1 MAVLIRNSQ
10 SQIKLAA
17 SVRKLISDCILTAL
31 KHERFDTPAE
41 VNVLLLNNMKI
52 QKLNKEY
59 RDIDSSTDVLSFPM
73 IEFKDGVYEFSDC
86 DKDPDTGAVMLG
98 DIAISLEKA
107 EEQAREYGHSF
118 EREVAFLATHGLF
131 HLLGYDHENG
141 SDLIF
146 EKQEEVLKELGLG
159 KKGQTEL

>member
-1 MAVLIRNSQ
+1 MAVVIRNSQ

-17 SVRKLISDCILTAL
+17 GLRKLISDCILTAL
-31 KHERFDTPAE
+31 KHGQFDIPAE
-41 VNVLLLNNMKI
+41 VNVLLLNNVKI
-52 QKLNKEY
+52 RKLNKEH

-73 IEFKDGVYEFSDC
+73 NEFKDGAYEFSDS

-107 EEQAREYGHSF
+107 DEQAREYGHTF

-141 SDLIF
+141 SELMF

-159 KKGQTEL
+159 KEGQTEL